1 SLRGDITQHSSKRM
15 RKMLLDDSPMR
26 RLRLFFFQAEDGI
39 RDGHVTGVQTCALPI
54 SALAAGLVRAVG
66 EAVAVVVA
74 DDAARAADGA
84 AAVVVDYEPLAL
96 AATVDAAQA
105 TGAPRVFDEWP
116 DNVAGLTQGDV
127 GDDERGFSEAQEVVE
142 VELAVPR
149 VAPR

>member
-1 SLRGDITQHSSKRM
+1 
-15 RKMLLDDSPMR
+15 
-26 RLRLFFFQAEDGI
+26 
-39 RDGHVTGVQTCALPI
+39 
-54 SALAAGLVRAVG
+54 
-66 EAVAVVVA
+66 VVVA

-127 GDDERGFSEAQEVVE
+127 GDVERGFSEAQEVVE
-142 VELAVPR
+142 IELAVPR
-149 VAPR
+149 VAPLPIEPRGVLAVPQAADGRFTVWTASQVPYSVRTAVATTARSPRSRRPSRETTAPTRC